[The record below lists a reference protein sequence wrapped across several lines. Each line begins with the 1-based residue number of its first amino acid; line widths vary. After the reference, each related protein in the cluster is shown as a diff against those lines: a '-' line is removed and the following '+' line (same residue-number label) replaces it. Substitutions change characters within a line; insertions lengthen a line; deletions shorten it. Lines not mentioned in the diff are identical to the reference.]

1 MRIFFLTIVLLI
13 SVHSLSQENNK
24 FKPGVK
30 LVENKIIS
38 SIDSP
43 KSILFDFRKG
53 MCDENF
59 YVDLI
64 INIKKKL
71 RKSSIKR
78 VYFSAFELDE
88 STKNKYDLICHISKT
103 NFKGWDK
110 DFAESRKQSFNVIIE
125 LENNR
130 TKKIIETAKIS
141 VKSYYHIGTQNR
153 KLSKEIYDI
162 IIK

>member
-1 MRIFFLTIVLLI
+1 MRIFFLIITLLI
-13 SVHSLSQENNK
+13 SVYSLSQENNK

-38 SIDSP
+38 KIDSP

-59 YVDLI
+59 YVDLV

-71 RKSSIKR
+71 RKSNIKK
-78 VYFSAFELDE
+78 VYFSPFELDE
-88 STKNKYDLICHISKT
+88 STKNEYDLICHISKT
-103 NFKGWDK
+103 NFNSWGN
-110 DFAESRKQSFNVIIE
+110 DFVKSRKQSFIIIVE

-130 TKKIIETAKIS
+130 TKKIIETAKIN

-153 KLSKEIYDI
+153 KLSKLIYDLI
-162 IIK
+162 IE